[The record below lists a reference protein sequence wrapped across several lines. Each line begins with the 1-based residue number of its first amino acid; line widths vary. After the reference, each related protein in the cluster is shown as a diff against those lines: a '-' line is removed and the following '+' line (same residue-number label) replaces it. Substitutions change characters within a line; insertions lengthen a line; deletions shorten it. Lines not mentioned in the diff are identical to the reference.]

1 MYTAVCEH
9 VCVCVNMSVCIL
21 NSVLTQLPLRL
32 VWAGNEGHNQ
42 KHTMKT
48 KHIQFLPIPP
58 FKVTVETA
66 SSLRP
71 YPVRFVM
78 VPNVIG
84 CLICARGVTTIKL
97 GRGESRGLP
106 GLLLVKLL

>member
-1 MYTAVCEH
+1 MYVSML
-9 VCVCVNMSVCIL
+9 VNNL
-21 NSVLTQLPLRL
+21 NSILTQLPLSL
-32 VWAGNEGHNQ
+32 LGAENEGHNQ
-42 KHTMKT
+42 KHTMKK
-48 KHIQFLPIPP
+48 KHIQFLSISP
-58 FKVTVETA
+58 FTVAVETA
-66 SSLRP
+66 SSLKS